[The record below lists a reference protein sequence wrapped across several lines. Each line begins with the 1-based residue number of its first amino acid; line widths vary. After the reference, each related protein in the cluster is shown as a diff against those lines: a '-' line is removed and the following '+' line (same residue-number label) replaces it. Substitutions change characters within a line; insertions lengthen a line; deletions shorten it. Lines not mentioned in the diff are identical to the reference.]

1 MVSLV
6 FFLVFREE
14 SLKEVSRV
22 LFCPPYSHHCRR
34 PGPVSFL
41 RRKYISHSYHG
52 PMRRDPRDSVRSC
65 PLFIACPA
73 QTRYQY
79 VIKARTKPRWAGVG
93 RGGLLAS
100 QNTSFTS
107 HHSPGAVHV
116 QVLCVYAAGAPSGEV
131 AQQQPV
137 RARASLPTWRRRGP
151 DSAREPAD
159 DESSFVGSQ
168 LALYRH
174 ERAALCASVRVSTRG
189 DQPPTHPAA
198 LLGLAKFAF
207 WGQGRSVVFCFLR
220 PAAASSVGKGQ
231 THGVGPLSL
240 TGSFHRFIPIRTLH
254 PLLCLVCLSIHTYST
269 VHT

>member
-79 VIKARTKPRWAGVG
+79 VIKARTKPRWTGVG

-131 AQQQPV
+131 AQQQPRTRQGIV
-137 RARASLPTWRRRGP
+137 ADVAQERTRQCSRASRRRKLVRRVTARPLPTRTC
-151 DSAREPAD
+151 SA
-159 DESSFVGSQ
+159 V
-168 LALYRH
+168 
-174 ERAALCASVRVSTRG
+174 CVRPCFYEGRPT
-189 DQPPTHPAA
+189 THPPRRLTWSGKIRILGAGQERR
-198 LLGLAKFAF
+198 LLFPPPC
-207 WGQGRSVVFCFLR
+207 SC
-220 PAAASSVGKGQ
+220 
-231 THGVGPLSL
+231 
-240 TGSFHRFIPIRTLH
+240 I
-254 PLLCLVCLSIHTYST
+254 
-269 VHT
+269 